1 MVKAEDLKKEREEKK
16 KQKEKTFKKIYKIAE
31 KKIIIANTGN
41 NTVAWFEIPEFIL
54 GVPIYKILE
63 CKKYLVKKLKKNGFN
78 TEFFEPNIL
87 KIDWSSE
94 ESDDD

>member
-1 MVKAEDLKKEREEKK
+1 MVKAKDLVKEQQERK
-16 KQKEKTFKKIYKIAE
+16 KQKEKTFKKILKIVE
-31 KKIIIANTGN
+31 KKLVIANTGN
-41 NTVAWFEIPEFIL
+41 NSSIWFEIPEFIL
-54 GVPIYKILE
+54 GVPIYKVVE
-63 CKKYLVKKLKKNGFN
+63 CKKYLIKKLKKNGFN

>member
-54 GVPIYKILE
+54 GVPIYKINE
-63 CKKYLVKKLKKNGFN
+63 CKDYLQKKLKKNGFK

-87 KIDWSSE
+87 KVDWS
-94 ESDDD
+94 DDE